1 MDFLCVSVIIPCYNM
16 ETYLAD
22 CLDSVLSQ
30 TLSDIELI
38 CVDDGSTDATGGILD
53 AAAQKDPRIRVFH
66 QHNQGVAAA
75 RNHGIQAARGRYIAF
90 LDPDDF
96 YPNRNTLNLLYT
108 KAEENGA
115 LICGGSFS
123 SYHNQTGRVT
133 TCYTGD
139 SLKNSFAKEGFV
151 RYRDYQFDFG
161 YHRFLYRRSFLM
173 EHQLFFPP
181 YRRFQDP
188 PFFVRAMILAD
199 RFYAVPDVVYRYR
212 VDIQAPPTS
221 WPAEKLHDMM
231 RGYLD
236 NLHLSREHDLP
247 QLHALTVRRFEQD
260 NVYVPVMKSLHEQN
274 ETTSELLQQIHSA
287 IYTPWLA
294 ECGMVNHPDK
304 PYPLRQYVEYTTGE
318 KQILPGGTLYTIKQK
333 IRRLAHCWQERGFG
347 YILKMFTEHLCR

>member
-1 MDFLCVSVIIPCYNM
+1 MDSLCVSVIIPCYNM
-16 ETYLAD
+16 AAFLPA
-22 CLDSVLSQ
+22 CLKSVLSQ

-38 CVDDGSTDATGGILD
+38 CIDDGSTDTTGIILD

-75 RNHGIQAARGRYIAF
+75 RNNGIQAAKGRYIAF

-96 YPNRNTLNLLYT
+96 YPTVHTLKLLYT
-108 KAEENGA
+108 KAEENQA

-123 SYHNQTGRVT
+123 SYHNQTGKII

-139 SLKNSFAKEGFV
+139 SLKNSFAKEGFIH
-151 RYRDYQFDFG
+151 YRDYQFDFG

-173 EHQLFFPP
+173 EHQLRFPP

-236 NLHLSREHDLP
+236 NLCLSREYDLP
-247 QLHALTVRRFEQD
+247 QLHALTIRRFEQD
-260 NVYVPVMKSLHEQN
+260 NVYVPVMRSLQEQDK
-274 ETTSELLQQIHSA
+274 TTAELLLQIYSA
-287 IYTPWLA
+287 VYAPWLA
-294 ECGMVNHPDK
+294 ECGMGNHPDQ

-318 KQILPGGTLYTIKQK
+318 KKTLSGGSFYKIKQK
-333 IRRLAHCWQERGFG
+333 IRRLAQCWRERGFG
-347 YILKMFTEHLCR
+347 YILKMFAEHLSR